1 MVPIHLFI
9 SPLIHSTN
17 IIEHLDHVRRFSGDQ
32 DRHIPGSLWTYN
44 LVGVTDIQQALTVNN
59 GGHTKSLHQATRLIF
74 WLMVLKRGKWWGY
87 YGVLQCWEGGKLL
100 ASGNQDTR
108 SLDVLYCNP
117 QPHNA
122 ENCPTPF
129 MIFKSSL
136 GNHKGEKSIYD
147 CSSLNSNSVF
157 EIYMKYV
164 LLRLRIY
171 WIFKECI

>member
-1 MVPIHLFI
+1 MVPMHLFI

-17 IIEHLDHVRRFSGDQ
+17 IIERLDHVRLFSGDQ

-44 LVGVTDIQQALTVNN
+44 LVGVTDIQQALTVNY
-59 GGHTKSLHQATRLIF
+59 GGHTKNLHQAPRLIF

-87 YGVLQCWEGGKLL
+87 YGALQCWEGGKLL
-100 ASGNQDTR
+100 ASGNQDAR
-108 SLDVLYCNP
+108 SLDVLYYNP

-129 MIFKSSL
+129 MIFESSL
-136 GNHKGEKSIYD
+136 DNHKGEKSICD

-157 EIYMKYV
+157 
-164 LLRLRIY
+164 
-171 WIFKECI
+171 